1 MPLPAIAMKPFTFA
15 LSPLRSALLA
25 AVLCLPG
32 VSYVADAQAQ
42 LALPSMGDGAD
53 LTASEERRLGDSIIA
68 SLYRDPDYIDDPQLH
83 AYVLS
88 VWEPLVKAARER
100 GNLSEE
106 ISERFAW
113 EILLGRD
120 KSINAF
126 ALPGGYLGC
135 T

>member
-1 MPLPAIAMKPFTFA
+1 MKPFSFA

-32 VSYVADAQAQ
+32 VGYMAGAQAQ

-83 AYVLS
+83 AYVPGRFCWAGTRALT
-88 VWEPLVKAARER
+88 PLPCPVA
-100 GNLSEE
+100 
-106 ISERFAW
+106 IW
-113 EILLGRD
+113 
-120 KSINAF
+120 
-126 ALPGGYLGC
+126 GC
-135 T
+135 TWA

>member
-1 MPLPAIAMKPFTFA
+1 M
-15 LSPLRSALLA
+15 
-25 AVLCLPG
+25 
-32 VSYVADAQAQ
+32 
-42 LALPSMGDGAD
+42 
-53 LTASEERRLGDSIIA
+53 
-68 SLYRDPDYIDDPQLH
+68 
-83 AYVLS
+83 
-88 VWEPLVKAARER
+88 KAARER

-135 T
+135 TWA